1 MLKIYRLRDY
11 DFILVILLAAIS
23 IIGILLVGSADPSLQ
38 SRQMAGVI
46 MGFVIMVIL
55 SLIDYSWILHMSR
68 ILYGL
73 ILILLAAVLIT
84 GVSSHGAARWIEIG
98 GLQFQPTELAK
109 VIIILFF
116 ANYFM
121 NHQDTISSWKEMIKS
136 VLLLAVPLAMIARQP
151 DLKNTITI
159 IMIFFAMLFA
169 AGLSYKKI
177 GIILLVGFVVIFS
190 ALFLIIQTD
199 LPIIQ
204 DYQKQRIMSF
214 LSVDTSD
221 EDLENTEE
229 DTDYTESRMQQE
241 NSIMAIGSGQLNGK
255 GLNNSDVNSVSKGN
269 FVAEAQNDFIFA
281 VAGEELGFRGCLLII
296 FLLGAITA
304 ECMRV
309 GQKAKD
315 TAGKLIG
322 VGMGSL
328 IAVQSIINIS
338 VATGL
343 FPNTGTPLPFVSYGL
358 TSLVS
363 LFIGMGFV
371 LNVGLQQKKED
382 LIVNLKEKEIDTK
395 KFIAGRY

>member
-11 DFILVILLAAIS
+11 DFILVVLLAAIS
-23 IIGILLVGSADPSLQ
+23 IIGILLVGSADPSLK

-46 MGFVIMVIL
+46 MGFIIMVIL

-68 ILYGL
+68 ILYGIML
-73 ILILLAAVLIT
+73 VLLAAVLIT
-84 GVSSHGAARWIEIG
+84 GVTSHGASRWIEIG

-121 NHQDTISSWKEMIKS
+121 NHQNTISSWKEMIKS
-136 VLLLAVPLAMIARQP
+136 AALLAVPLIMIVRQP

-159 IMIFFAMLFA
+159 VIIFFAMLFA

-177 GIILLVGFVVIFS
+177 GVILLVGFVLIFS

-204 DYQKQRIMSF
+204 DYQKNRIMSF
-214 LSVDTSD
+214 LSVDNTD
-221 EDLENTEE
+221 EDLESTAG

-255 GLNNSDVNSVSKGN
+255 GLNNSDVNSVSKGK

-296 FLLGAITA
+296 FLLGAIVT

-309 GQKAKD
+309 GMKAKD
-315 TAGKLIG
+315 LAGRLIG
-322 VGMGSL
+322 IGMGSL
-328 IAVQSIINIS
+328 VAVQSIINIS

-371 LNVGLQQKKED
+371 LNVGLQQKKD
-382 LIVNLKEKEIDTK
+382 SLIESLKEKEIDSK
-395 KFIAGRY
+395 KFIPGRY

>member
-11 DFILVILLAAIS
+11 DFILVVLLAAIS
-23 IIGILLVGSADPSLQ
+23 IIGILLVGSADPSLK

-46 MGFVIMVIL
+46 MGFIIMVIL

-68 ILYGL
+68 ILYGIML
-73 ILILLAAVLIT
+73 VLLAAVLIT
-84 GVSSHGAARWIEIG
+84 GVTSHGASRWIEIG

-121 NHQDTISSWKEMIKS
+121 NHQNTISSWKEMIKS
-136 VLLLAVPLAMIARQP
+136 AALLAVPLIMIVRQP

-159 IMIFFAMLFA
+159 VIIFFAMLFA

-177 GIILLVGFVVIFS
+177 GVILLVGFVLIFS

-204 DYQKQRIMSF
+204 DYQKNRIMSF
-214 LSVDTSD
+214 LSVDNTD
-221 EDLENTEE
+221 EDLESTAG

-255 GLNNSDVNSVSKGN
+255 GLNNSDVNSVSKGK

-296 FLLGAITA
+296 FLLGAIVT

-309 GQKAKD
+309 GMKAKD
-315 TAGKLIG
+315 LAGRLIG
-322 VGMGSL
+322 IGMGSL
-328 IAVQSIINIS
+328 VAVQSIINIS

-371 LNVGLQQKKED
+371 LNVGLQQKKGQPYR
-382 LIVNLKEKEIDTK
+382 KP
-395 KFIAGRY
+395 

>member
-23 IIGILLVGSADPSLQ
+23 MIGIMLVGSADPTLK

-46 MGFVIMVIL
+46 MGFVIMIVI
-55 SLIDYSWILHMSR
+55 SLIDYSWVLHLSR
-68 ILYGL
+68 ILYGIILVLL
-73 ILILLAAVLIT
+73 IAVLIT

-121 NHQDTISSWKEMIKS
+121 NHQNTISTWKEMIKS
-136 VLLLAVPLAMIARQP
+136 IALLALPLVMIVRQP

-159 IMIFFAMLFA
+159 TIIFFAMLFA

-177 GIILLVGFVVIFS
+177 GIILLLGFILVFS
-190 ALFLIIQTD
+190 ALFLVIQTD
-199 LPIIQ
+199 LPIIK
-204 DYQKQRIMSF
+204 DYQKARIMSF
-214 LSVDTSD
+214 LSVDNSD
-221 EDLENTEE
+221 EDPESTTQ
-229 DTDYTESRMQQE
+229 DTDYSESRMQQE

-296 FLLGAITA
+296 IILAAIVT

-309 GQKAKD
+309 GHKAKD
-315 TAGKLIG
+315 LAGTLIG

-371 LNVGLQQKKED
+371 LNVGLQQKKDSLLED
-382 LIVNLKEKEIDTK
+382 IKEKSSDSK
-395 KFIAGRY
+395 RYIPSRY